1 MNWRSV
7 LHPWPAT
14 AARLIVGALFIWSA
28 VVKFSDPRA
37 FLRGVVGYDVTPDW
51 LSRAIAYGLPA
62 LLLCL
67 GLMLVVGILVRVAA
81 GVAGVL
87 QVLFL
92 IGVIELGVRGIK
104 VSTGAFSTGGVSTH
118 PTQYLLTGLL
128 NVVLI
133 ALAAIAVLSPHSRL
147 SLDEF
152 LARGDYVEP
161 PSSKRLRTEQ
171 GRRKH
176 EAELAIKQKAAA
188 ERHRYLAVGI
198 MVPVVLI
205 SFVAIGVQANRTKAA
220 VDGGGNASHV
230 DGVSVGFGGAP
241 VTIDVFED
249 FQSRQSLAFEKL
261 VGADLDKI
269 AQQSDRQLRYHMVSI
284 YDASSSGNQ
293 YSSRAANASFCA
305 SDISTKAFRQ
315 YHRYL
320 FGTDGNGD
328 LIMPATGSHG
338 RTDTTL
344 IRYAQEALGVTSTN
358 LQTFQECVQSEQH
371 IGLTQS
377 TTLNFTNRGFTAV
390 PVVLV
395 NGKRLKTMT
404 VAGLDKAISSAA
416 AAAAAA
422 AAKAPK
428 PKATPTPPTSGS
440 VSGSASSAASGSPSV
455 SPSAAASP

>member
-7 LHPWPAT
+7 LHPWSAT
-14 AARLIVGALFIWSA
+14 AARLIVGALFIWSGL
-28 VVKFSDPRA
+28 VKLSDPRA

-67 GLMLVVGILVRVAA
+67 GLMLVVGILVRIAAAVAA
-81 GVAGVL
+81 VL
-87 QVLFL
+87 QLLFL
-92 IGVIELGVRGIK
+92 IGVIELGLRSIK
-104 VSTGAFSTGGVSTH
+104 VSTGAFSTGGVTTH

-128 NVVLI
+128 NIVLI
-133 ALAAIAVLSPHSRL
+133 ALAAVAVLSPHSRL

-161 PSSKRLRTEQ
+161 PSSKRMRTEH
-171 GRRKH
+171 GRRKY
-176 EAELAIKQKAAA
+176 ESDLAARQRAAA

-230 DGVSVGFGGAP
+230 DGISVGFGGAP

-249 FQSRQSLAFEKL
+249 FQSRQSLAFEQS

-284 YDASSSGNQ
+284 YDASSRGNQ
-293 YSSRAANASFCA
+293 YSTRAANASFCA
-305 SDISTKAFRQ
+305 SDISTKAFRE

-320 FGTDGNGD
+320 FGKDGNGN

-338 RTDTTL
+338 RNDTTL
-344 IRYAQEALGVTSTN
+344 IRYAQEALGITSTN

-395 NGKRLKTMT
+395 NGKRLTTMT
-404 VAGLDKAISSAA
+404 VDGLNRAISSAA
-416 AAAAAA
+416 AAAAA
-422 AAKAPK
+422 KAPK
-428 PKATPTPPTSGS
+428 AKVTTTPSA
-440 VSGSASSAASGSPSV
+440 SGSASRSASSTASGSASV
-455 SPSAAASP
+455 SPSVAASP